1 MKSLGK
7 TLAALVL
14 IPVLVSGCAAFGDRM
29 KGDTTSCVLVGA
41 AAGAGFTALIDGGV
55 GGALVGALAG
65 AVMGDVICGAGVE
78 PDEDG
83 DGVPDSRDKC
93 PGTPAGV
100 KVFANGCPLDTD
112 ADGVPDYL
120 DKCPGTPRGAT
131 VNADGCPTDGDGD
144 GVYDGIDKC
153 PNTPAG
159 VKVEADG
166 CPAVG
171 DVLVTIDDIN
181 FDFDSAKL
189 RPEAKP
195 TLDDA
200 VWRNKS
206 SSVPNP
212 TIKLVG
218 HTDSTGPADYNMKL
232 SMRRAKAVMDYLVA
246 AGINAGM
253 LSIDGKGEEMPRAS
267 NATREGRAMNR
278 RVEAILT
285 SK

>member
-7 TLAALVL
+7 ALGALVL
-14 IPVLVSGCAAFGDRM
+14 VPALVSGCSSMGDRM
-29 KGDTTSCVLVGA
+29 SGDTTMCVI
-41 AAGAGFTALIDGGV
+41 AGAV
-55 GGALVGALAG
+55 GGASATLLADGGGAAVVGALAG
-65 AVMGDVICGAGVE
+65 AVMGDVICGAGFE

-93 PGTPAGV
+93 PGTPKGV
-100 KVFANGCPLDTD
+100 KVFSNGCPLDTD

-120 DKCPGTPRGAT
+120 DKCPDTPRGAT
-131 VNADGCPTDGDGD
+131 VNADGCPMDTDGD

-153 PNTPAG
+153 PQTPAG

-171 DVLVTIDDIN
+171 DVLVSIDDIN
-181 FDFDSAKL
+181 FAFDSAKL

-195 TLDDA
+195 VLDNA
-200 VWRNKS
+200 VSRMQS
-206 SSVPNP
+206 SPSV
-212 TIKLVG
+212 TIKLIG

-232 SMRRAKAVMDYLVA
+232 SERRAKAVMDYLVSNGVA
-246 AGINAGM
+246 ASRIM
-253 LSIDGKGEEMPRAS
+253 TEGKGEDMPRAS

-278 RVEAILT
+278 RVEGVLV

>member
-7 TLAALVL
+7 ALAAVVLV
-14 IPVLVSGCAAFGDRM
+14 PALVSGCSAMGDRM
-29 KGDTTSCVLVGA
+29 SGDTTMCMVVGA
-41 AAGAGFTALIDGGV
+41 VGGAGATLLADGGV
-55 GGALVGALAG
+55 GAVVGGLAG
-65 AVMGDVICGAGVE
+65 AVMGDVICGAGFE

-93 PGTPAGV
+93 PGTPKGV
-100 KVFANGCPLDTD
+100 KVFSNGCPLDTD

-120 DKCPGTPRGAT
+120 DKCPNTPRGAT
-131 VNADGCPTDGDGD
+131 VDANGCPSDGDGD

-153 PNTPAG
+153 PATPAG

-171 DVLVTIDDIN
+171 DVIVTIEDVN

-189 RPEAKP
+189 RPQSQAF
-195 TLDDA
+195 LDGA
-200 VWRNKS
+200 ASRLVS
-206 SSVPNP
+206 SPSID
-212 TIKLVG
+212 IKLVG
-218 HTDSTGPADYNMKL
+218 HTDSTGPADYNMGL
-232 SMRRAKAVMDYLVA
+232 SERRAKSVMDYLISKGVSA
-246 AGINAGM
+246 SRLTM
-253 LSIDGKGEEMPRAS
+253 EGKGETMPRAT

-278 RVEAILT
+278 RVEAVLV

>member
-1 MKSLGK
+1 M
-7 TLAALVL
+7 
-14 IPVLVSGCAAFGDRM
+14 GDRM
-29 KGDTTSCVLVGA
+29 SGDTTMCVVVGA
-41 AAGAGFTALIDGGV
+41 V
-55 GGALVGALAG
+55 GGAGATLLVDGGFGAVLGGLAG
-65 AVMGDVICGAGVE
+65 AVMGDVICGAGFE

-93 PGTPAGV
+93 PGTPKGV
-100 KVFANGCPLDTD
+100 KVFSNGCPLDTD

-120 DKCPGTPRGAT
+120 DKCPDTPRGAT
-131 VNADGCPTDGDGD
+131 VDANGCPKDGDGD

-153 PNTPAG
+153 PNSPAG
-159 VKVEADG
+159 SKVEADG

-171 DVLVTIDDIN
+171 DVLVTIDDVN

-195 TLDDA
+195 VLDDG
-200 VWRNKS
+200 VKRLQS
-206 SSVPNP
+206 SPSV

-232 SMRRAKAVMDYLVA
+232 SERRAKSVMDYLVA
-246 AGINAGM
+246 AGVSASRITM
-253 LSIDGKGEEMPRAS
+253 EGKGEDMPRAS

-278 RVEAILT
+278 RVEGVLV